1 MKILH
6 ISPQVEPEVGGI
18 ATFTSRLV
26 EGLSARGHV
35 NSVVVSHG
43 RLPLPDQSSDWCAP
57 VHRLPFYFGL
67 NGRDARTILRCKLR
81 LSAIKRAFAPDLVHL
96 HIGGPM
102 AFLHL
107 ATEHD
112 AQAPL
117 VVTVYDLPPD
127 PRDAPTILTALDHAA
142 RIAAVS
148 DVRFED
154 IRRSAPSVVACC
166 RRIYS
171 VLPRPADEA
180 VSGPSD
186 GAGPDEAPL
195 LLTGGRLVPEK
206 GFHVAIDA
214 LARVRTAHPGATL
227 TITGDGPMRADLV
240 EHCRARGLDGA
251 VHLTG
256 RLTPAELAVWR
267 RRAWIALVP
276 TRESESFGLV
286 ALEAM
291 HAARPVVASRV
302 GGLCEVVADGETGT
316 LVPPGDPEALA
327 NAVLDILADPATM
340 RRMGQRGLQ
349 RARTLFDWS
358 RCLDDY
364 ERLFAEARP

>member
-1 MKILH
+1 M
-6 ISPQVEPEVGGI
+6 
-18 ATFTSRLV
+18 
-26 EGLSARGHV
+26 
-35 NSVVVSHG
+35 
-43 RLPLPDQSSDWCAP
+43 
-57 VHRLPFYFGL
+57 
-67 NGRDARTILRCKLR
+67 
-81 LSAIKRAFAPDLVHL
+81 
-96 HIGGPM
+96 
-102 AFLHL
+102 
-107 ATEHD
+107 
-112 AQAPL
+112 
-117 VVTVYDLPPD
+117 
-127 PRDAPTILTALDHAA
+127 
-142 RIAAVS
+142 
-148 DVRFED
+148 
-154 IRRSAPSVVACC
+154 
-166 RRIYS
+166 
-171 VLPRPADEA
+171 LPRPADEA
-180 VSGPSD
+180 VSGPAD

-214 LARVRTAHPGATL
+214 LARVRTAHPDATL
-227 TITGDGPMRADLV
+227 TITGDGPMRATWSSTA
-240 EHCRARGLDGA
+240 ARRPGRRGSPDRK
-251 VHLTG
+251 VDTRRTG
-256 RLTPAELAVWR
+256 RVA

-302 GGLCEVVADGETGT
+302 GGLCELVADGETGT
-316 LVPPGDPEALA
+316 LVPPGNPDALA